1 MNAFFLFAEVYAL
14 TMITYAKWIKYETGN
29 GTPETNGTSEPIR
42 NVRSKNGIRQ
52 YTWCIDR
59 LNCFPLKRR
68 EQHPSL
74 FSFLENFSVL
84 SIHWR
89 FVSRRVRGY
98 NKTRYRLE
106 QRSKIAVCMVALPKV
121 LWFSTAGSA
130 LPPKD
135 TGSSWNSRLPD
146 KLELLRY
153 TAAKFRKCLRFS
165 SWENVNLSR
174 IMNS

>member
-89 FVSRRVRGY
+89 FVPRRVRGY

-106 QRSKIAVCMVALPKV
+106 QGAKIAVCMVALPKV
-121 LWFSTAGSA
+121 LWFSTTVA
-130 LPPKD
+130 LFLQRIQVLHETRD
-135 TGSSWNSRLPD
+135 FRTNWNYSVTLRQS
-146 KLELLRY
+146 LENACVSHREKMRTFL
-153 TAAKFRKCLRFS
+153 
-165 SWENVNLSR
+165 E
-174 IMNS
+174 